1 MATVTDRIANLAP
14 EKREILLRQ
23 LREQFTVKTPGE
35 RLPAVPDQ
43 KRRVVPKGETNTRLD
58 IPQPGILDSVAW
70 RTLPRQ
76 SPGPGEVEIQV
87 HAASLNFR
95 DVMIGLGI
103 YPTPPGMPAI
113 MGSDCAGTIAAVG
126 EGVESMHVGDEVM
139 ALCSNSFS
147 GFVTA
152 AAATV
157 VPKPSCL
164 TFEEAASIPTVFV
177 TDWYALHHLARLSR
191 GERLLIHSAAGGVG
205 LAAIQMAQ
213 SIGAE
218 IVATVGTP
226 EKREFLQ
233 SLGVE
238 HIFNS
243 RSLEFADDVMKLTG
257 GEGVD
262 VVLNSLAGEAI
273 PRGLSILRP
282 LGRFIELG
290 KRDIYG
296 NSPVGLLPFHK
307 GLSFFA
313 IELSPLIKLRP
324 LVYRDLFLEV
334 VERFEQ
340 KMFKPLPLRVF
351 PAADVANAFK
361 FMAQGVHIGKIV
373 VTIKDQPVWVS
384 SDANQAASGR

>member
-1 MATVTDRIANLAP
+1 MSTVTDRIANLPP
-14 EKREILLRQ
+14 EKREILLQR
-23 LREQFTVKTPGE
+23 LREQFAVK
-35 RLPAVPDQ
+35 VPPRESTAPPPNQ
-43 KRRVVPKGETNTRLD
+43 KRKIVPGGDTNTRLD
-58 IPQPGILDSVAW
+58 IPQPGILDSLAW

-103 YPTPPGMPAI
+103 YPTPPGVPPV
-113 MGSDCAGTIAAVG
+113 MGSDCAGTIVALG
-126 EGVESMHVGDEVM
+126 EGVEGMSVGDEVI
-139 ALCSNSFS
+139 ALCSNCYS
-147 GFVTA
+147 GYVTA
-152 AAATV
+152 AAQTV
-157 VPKPSCL
+157 VPKPSGL
-164 TFEEAASIPTVFV
+164 TFEQAATIPTVFV
-177 TDWYALHHLARLSR
+177 TNWFALHHLARLSP
-191 GERLLIHSAAGGVG
+191 GERLLIHSACGGIG
-205 LAAIQMAQ
+205 LAAIQMARAL
-213 SIGAE
+213 GAE
-218 IVATVGTP
+218 VIATVGTP

-243 RSLEFADDVMKLTG
+243 RSLEWADDVMKLTG

-273 PRGLSILRP
+273 PKGLSILRP

-290 KRDIYG
+290 KRDIYAD
-296 NSPVGLLPFHK
+296 SPIGLRAFYK

-324 LVYRDLFLEV
+324 KVYRELFLEV

-340 KMFKPLPLRVF
+340 EIFKPLPLRIF
-351 PAADVANAFK
+351 PASEVGDAFK
-361 FMAQGVHIGKIV
+361 YMAQGVHIGKIA
-373 VTIKDQPVWVS
+373 VTIKDQPVLVT
-384 SDANQAASGR
+384 A

>member
-1 MATVTDRIANLAP
+1 MGTVADRIANLPP

-23 LREQFTVKTPGE
+23 LREQFTIKPVSE
-35 RLPAVPDQ
+35 RSPATSDQ
-43 KRRVVPKGETNTRLD
+43 KRRVVPEGEINIRLD
-58 IPQPGILDSVAW
+58 IPQPGILDSLAW
-70 RTLPRQ
+70 RTIPRHA
-76 SPGPGEVEIQV
+76 PGPGEVEIQV
-87 HAASLNFR
+87 HAASMNFR

-103 YPTPPGMPAI
+103 YPTPPGMPPI
-113 MGSDCAGTIAAVG
+113 MGSDCAGTIVAVG
-126 EGVESMHVGDEVM
+126 EGVEGMRVGDEVM

-152 AAATV
+152 GASTV
-157 VPKPSCL
+157 VPKPSGL
-164 TFEEAASIPTVFV
+164 TFEQAAAIPTVFV

-205 LAAIQMAQ
+205 LAAIQIAQ
-213 SIGAE
+213 SLGAE

-226 EKREFLQ
+226 EKREVIQ

-273 PRGLSILRP
+273 PKGLSILRP
-282 LGRFIELG
+282 LGRFVELG

-296 NSPVGLLPFHK
+296 NSPIGLLPFYK

-324 LVYRDLFLEV
+324 LAFRALFLEV

-340 KMFKPLPLRVF
+340 NIFRPLPLKVF
-351 PAADVANAFK
+351 AATDVADAFK
-361 FMAQGVHIGKIV
+361 YMAQGIHVGKIV
-373 VTIKDQPVWVS
+373 VTIKNQPVWVLP
-384 SDANQAASGR
+384 DAT

>member
-23 LREQFTVKTPGE
+23 LREQFTVKAASV
-35 RLPAVPDQ
+35 RVPAPNDQ
-43 KRRVVPKGETNTRLD
+43 KKRVIPGGEINTRLD

-70 RTLPRQ
+70 RTVPRQ
-76 SPGPGEVEIQV
+76 APGPGEVEIQV

-103 YPTPPGMPAI
+103 YPTPAGMPPI

-126 EGVESMHVGDEVM
+126 DGVESMRVGDEVM
-139 ALCSNSFS
+139 SLCSNSFS

-152 AAATV
+152 AASTV
-157 VPKPSCL
+157 VPKPSRL
-164 TFEEAASIPTVFV
+164 TFEQAAAIPTVFV

-205 LAAIQMAQ
+205 LAAIQMANAA
-213 SIGAE
+213 GAE
-218 IVATVGTP
+218 IFATVGTP
-226 EKREFLQ
+226 EKKEFLR

-238 HIFNS
+238 HILNS

-273 PRGLSILRP
+273 PKGLSILRP
-282 LGRFIELG
+282 LGRFVELG

-296 NSPVGLLPFHK
+296 NSPVGLLPFFK

-324 LVYRDLFLEV
+324 SAFRDLFLEV

-340 KMFKPLPLRVF
+340 NIFKPLPVRIF
-351 PAADVANAFK
+351 PAAEIPEAFK
-361 FMAQGVHIGKIV
+361 YMAQGIHIGKIV
-373 VTIKDQPVWVS
+373 VTIKDQPVWVLPPPPAGMA
-384 SDANQAASGR
+384 AN